1 MAEGY
6 VFKISGDIAA
16 YASELA
22 KVPGVTDKA
31 AASAALKMGQ
41 QFAKMEADAA
51 KSAKG
56 AAKESADAWKGA
68 GSAMKALGLEGL
80 KGQIE
85 DTAEAFTALAA
96 DPLVAAVAGF
106 AAIAAAAG
114 LGVVALGAATLAAD
128 DALTALDGFKAIGSD
143 FYPSVPKETI
153 QSIKNVNA
161 AFDALLSIGQR
172 LVVDVGGNVAPAFEK
187 AANAAVGLALE
198 GMELFEAFSKGR
210 NLLEDFAVFMAEGFF
225 GALLAPLAPI
235 QGLAKSIVYLS
246 EVTGVALPDGAKDA
260 LIAFDNLNKTL
271 AKSAITAI
279 ENSDTVKTLG
289 TSLEGA
295 SAKGA
300 AFIGVQERVTAS
312 QKDGAKAAK
321 EQADAEKK
329 AANELAAS
337 RKKAADAYK
346 ADVEEEEK
354 AQKDFASGIERLQEA
369 SKKATEAQLSGTAAL
384 KAAKKEELAA
394 LEATYQK
401 TLKQASGDP
410 QRLEAIKAYEAAKY
424 ATTELYDQK
433 IAKSARDTAA
443 AQKAAVEGYVSAASS
458 AVGGLESSFGQL
470 LQSIDPEGHKKAYL
484 AIWRAQ
490 KAAAVAQ
497 ATVNAALGVSQALAS
512 APPPLNLVLAT
523 IAGVAGA
530 INVGVIAASP
540 PPKFHAGTMYASQ
553 AGGLAADEFSATL
566 QRGEIVVDRQ
576 TASQP
581 GVRESVAAM
590 STGTSTQ
597 AIHPDDVAEGMD
609 RSSVPPI
616 LIALLNEFR
625 RINNR
630 PPIPQQSGRPGHRP
644 SYGY

>member
-1 MAEGY
+1 VAEGY

-31 AASAALKMGQ
+31 AAAAALKMGQ

-96 DPLVAAVAGF
+96 DPLVAAAAGVVAF
-106 AAIAAAAG
+106 AAAAG

-128 DALTALDGFKAIGSD
+128 DALMALDGFKAIGSD
-143 FYPSVPKETI
+143 FYPAVPPETI

-198 GMELFEAFSKGR
+198 GMELFESFAKGR
-210 NLLEDFAVFMAEGFF
+210 NLLEDFAIFMAEGFF
-225 GALLAPLAPI
+225 KAILSPIAPI
-235 QGLAKSIVYLS
+235 QGLAKAVVYLS

-279 ENSDTVKTLG
+279 EDSDTVKALG
-289 TSLEGA
+289 ASLEGA

-300 AFIGVQERVTAS
+300 DFIQTQERVTAS

-329 AANELAAS
+329 AAEDLAKA

-346 ADVEEEEK
+346 ADVEEEDR
-354 AQKDFASGIERLQEA
+354 AQKDFASGMERLQEA
-369 SKKATEAQLSGTAAL
+369 SKKATSAQLSGVAAI

-394 LEATYQK
+394 LEATYQQ

-424 ATTELYDQK
+424 ATIELYDQK
-433 IAKSARDTAA
+433 IAKSAKDAAA
-443 AQKAAVEGYVSAASS
+443 AQKAAITGYVSAAAS
-458 AVGGLESSFGQL
+458 AVGGLQSSFGQL
-470 LQSIDPEGHKKAYL
+470 LDSIDPEGHKKAYL

-497 ATVNAALGVSQALAS
+497 ATVNAVLAVSQALGS
-512 APPPLNLVLAT
+512 APPPLNFALAAA
-523 IAGVAGA
+523 AGVAGA
-530 INVGVIAASP
+530 INVGVIASSP

-576 TASQP
+576 TASRP

-590 STGTSTQ
+590 SMGPTTKAT
-597 AIHPDDVAEGMD
+597 HPDDVAEGMD
-609 RSSVPPI
+609 RSSVP
-616 LIALLNEFR
+616 ALLQALLSEFR
-625 RINNR
+625 RANNR
-630 PPIPQQSGRPGHRP
+630 APTSTPGRPGHRP

>member
-22 KVPGVTDKA
+22 KVPGVTNKA

-68 GSAMKALGLEGL
+68 GSAMKAVGLEGL

-96 DPLVAAVAGF
+96 DPLVAAAAGM
-106 AAIAAAAG
+106 AAFVAAAG

-210 NLLEDFAVFMAEGFF
+210 NLLEDFAVFMGEGFF
-225 GALLAPLAPI
+225 GALLKPLAPL

-246 EVTGVALPDGAKDA
+246 EATGVALPDGAKDA

-279 ENSDTVKTLG
+279 EDSDTVKALG
-289 TSLEGA
+289 VSLEGA

-300 AFIGVQERVTAS
+300 AFIGVQRQVTAS

-321 EQADAEKK
+321 EQADEEKK
-329 AANELAAS
+329 AADE

-346 ADVEEEEK
+346 ADVAEEEK
-354 AQKDFASGIERLQEA
+354 AQQQFAAGMESLQAA
-369 SKKATEAQLSGTAAL
+369 SKKSTDAQLSGTAAV

-394 LEATYQK
+394 LQATYQQ

-458 AVGGLESSFGQL
+458 AVGGLESGFGQL

-497 ATVNAALGVSQALAS
+497 ATVNAALAVSQALGS
-512 APPPLNLVLAT
+512 APPPLNFALAAA
-523 IAGVAGA
+523 AGVAGA

-540 PPKFHAGTMYASQ
+540 PPKFHSGTMYASQ

-576 TASQP
+576 TASRP
-581 GVRESVAAM
+581 GVREAVASM
-590 STGTSTQ
+590 STGTPAQ
-597 AIHPDDVAEGMD
+597 ATHPDDVAEGMD
-609 RSSVPPI
+609 RSSVP
-616 LIALLNEFR
+616 ALLQALLSEFR
-625 RINNR
+625 RANNR
-630 PPIPQQSGRPGHRP
+630 APTPTPGRPGHRP

>member
-1 MAEGY
+1 VAEGY

-31 AASAALKMGQ
+31 AAAAALKMGQ

-56 AAKESADAWKGA
+56 AAKQSGDAWKGV
-68 GSAMKALGLEGL
+68 GSSMKALGLEGL

-96 DPLVAAVAGF
+96 DPLVAAAAGF

-143 FYPSVPKETI
+143 FYPAVPKETL

-161 AFDALLSIGQR
+161 AFDALISIGQR

-225 GALLAPLAPI
+225 GALLAPLAPL

-246 EVTGVALPDGAKDA
+246 EVTGVALPAGAKDA

-279 ENSDTVKTLG
+279 EGSDTVKTLG

-300 AFIGVQERVTAS
+300 AFIQTQERVTAA
-312 QKDGAKAAK
+312 QKNGAKAAK

-329 AANELAAS
+329 AAEDLAEA

-346 ADVEEEEK
+346 ADVAEEDR

-369 SKKATEAQLSGTAAL
+369 SKKATNAQLSGVAAI

-394 LEATYQK
+394 LEATYQE
-401 TLKQASGDP
+401 TLRQASGDT
-410 QRLEAIKAYEAAKY
+410 QRLEAIKTYEAAKY
-424 ATTELYDQK
+424 ATIELYDQK
-433 IAKSARDTAA
+433 IAKSAKDAAA
-443 AQKAAVEGYVSAASS
+443 AQKAAITGYVSAAAS
-458 AVGGLESSFGQL
+458 AVGGLQSSFGQL
-470 LQSIDPEGHKKAYL
+470 LDSIDPEGHKRAYM

-490 KAAAVAQ
+490 KAAAIAT
-497 ATVNAALGVSQALAS
+497 ATVNAALAVSQALGS
-512 APPPLNLVLAT
+512 APPPVNFALA
-523 IAGVAGA
+523 IAAGVAGA

-540 PPKFHAGTMYASQ
+540 PPKFHTGTMYASP
-553 AGGLAADEFSATL
+553 AGGLAANEFAATL
-566 QRGEIVVDRQ
+566 ERGEIVIDRQ
-576 TASQP
+576 TASRP

-590 STGTSTQ
+590 SMGAPTQ
-597 AIHPDDVAEGMD
+597 ATHPDDVAEGMD
-609 RSSVPPI
+609 RSSVP
-616 LIALLNEFR
+616 ALLQALLTEFR
-625 RINNR
+625 RANNR
-630 PPIPQQSGRPGHRP
+630 APTSTPGRPGHRP

>member
-1 MAEGY
+1 MADGY
-6 VFKISGDIAA
+6 VFKISGDIGQ
-16 YASELA
+16 YASELS
-22 KVPGVTDKA
+22 KIPGVTDKA
-31 AASAALKMGQ
+31 AAQAALKMGQ

-68 GSAMKALGLEGL
+68 GSAMKAVGLEGL
-80 KGQIE
+80 KSQIE

-96 DPLVAAVAGF
+96 DPLTAAAAGM
-106 AAIAAAAG
+106 AAFAAAAG

-128 DALTALDGFKAIGSD
+128 DALAALDGFKAIGSD

-153 QSIKNVNA
+153 QSIRNVNA

-225 GALLAPLAPI
+225 GALLAPLAPL

-246 EVTGVALPDGAKDA
+246 EVTGVALPAGAKDA

-271 AKSAITAI
+271 AKSAITAV
-279 ENSDTVKTLG
+279 EDSDTVKTLG
-289 TSLEGA
+289 ASLEGA

-300 AFIGVQERVTAS
+300 AFIGVQLRATAA

-321 EQADAEKK
+321 EQAEAQKKLAE
-329 AANELAAS
+329 
-337 RKKAADAYK
+337 AYK
-346 ADVEEEEK
+346 ADVAEEEK
-354 AQKDFASGIERLQEA
+354 AQQQFAAGMERLQAA
-369 SKKATEAQLSGTAAL
+369 SKKATDAQLSGIAAIR
-384 KAAKKEELAA
+384 AAKADELAS
-394 LEATYQK
+394 LQETYQE
-401 TLKQASGDP
+401 TLRQASGDA
-410 QRLEAIKAYEAAKY
+410 QRLTAINAYESAKAA
-424 ATTELYDQK
+424 TIQQYDQK
-433 IAKSARDTAA
+433 ITAA
-443 AQKAAVEGYVSAASS
+443 KITQEAARTKAAEDAANAQKAAITGYVSAASS
-458 AVGGLESSFGQL
+458 AIGSLESSFGQL
-470 LQSIDPEGHKKAYL
+470 LQSVDPEGHKKAYL

-497 ATVNAALGVSQALAS
+497 ATVNAALAVSQALGS
-512 APPPLNLVLAT
+512 APPPVNFALAAA
-523 IAGVAGA
+523 AGVAGA

-540 PPKFHAGTMYASQ
+540 PPKFHSGTMYASPS
-553 AGGLAADEFSATL
+553 GGMAADEFSATL

-576 TASQP
+576 TASKP
-581 GVRESVAAM
+581 GVREAVTAM
-590 STGTSTQ
+590 SMGTT
-597 AIHPDDVAEGMD
+597 AKATHPDDVAEGMD
-609 RSSVPPI
+609 RSSVP
-616 LIALLNEFR
+616 ALLQAVLNELR
-625 RINNR
+625 RTNNR
-630 PPIPQQSGRPGHRP
+630 APTSTPGRPGHRP